1 MDKKS
6 KIFVAG
12 HNGMVGSALC
22 RKFKDLNF
30 KNIITESSNKLDLRN
45 QKSVDDFFNKVKPE
59 YVFLA
64 AAKVGGIYAN
74 NKYRADFIYDNI
86 MIQCNII
93 NSSHL
98 HGVKKLL
105 FLGSSCI
112 YPKFANQPIKE
123 NEILNGK
130 LEKTNQ
136 PYALAKISGI
146 EMCDSYRYQYGSNFI
161 SVMPTNLYGT
171 NDNYHPKNSHV
182 LPSLIRKVLEAKKN
196 KLDQIIL
203 WGTGSPKREFLHVDD
218 LADAC
223 IFLMNNYNDYSP
235 VNIGSGIDLTIKELA
250 LLIMDIANYN
260 CKIKFDKTKPD
271 GTPRKLLDVS
281 KINKLGWKPSISL
294 EKGILKTIN
303 EVKDLF

>member
-1 MDKKS
+1 
-6 KIFVAG
+6 
-12 HNGMVGSALC
+12 
-22 RKFKDLNF
+22 
-30 KNIITESSNKLDLRN
+30 
-45 QKSVDDFFNKVKPE
+45 
-59 YVFLA
+59 
-64 AAKVGGIYAN
+64 
-74 NKYRADFIYDNI
+74 

-146 EMCDSYRYQYGSNFI
+146 EMCDSYRNQYGSNFI